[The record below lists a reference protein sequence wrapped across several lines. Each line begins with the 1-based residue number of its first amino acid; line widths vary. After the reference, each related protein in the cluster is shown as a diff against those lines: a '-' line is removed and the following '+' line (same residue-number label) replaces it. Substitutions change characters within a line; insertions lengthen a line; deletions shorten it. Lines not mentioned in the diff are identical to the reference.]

1 MKSEEIEGILG
12 NSDFVYLLNQNAKDQ
27 AILADKLGLSEK
39 QLAHVTNSEPG
50 SGLILF
56 DNVVIPFVDKYPK
69 DTKTYAIMNTK
80 PEESVKQEEI
90 MYERRRKV
98 METDTIIHNDCL
110 DALKDMPSES
120 VHCCVTSPPYYGL
133 RDYGMD
139 GQVGREATPE
149 QYIRKLTEIFSEVYR
164 VLRADGTCWL
174 NISDTY
180 CGTGSKGG
188 YKDPKNPEGRNGQ
201 NVSIVRN
208 VEGCKHKDLIGIP
221 WMLAFAL
228 RNSGW
233 YLRNDIVWQKGNA
246 MPESAKDRLTRS
258 YEHIFLLAKSQKY
271 YFDALAISE
280 PIAADTARRYMGGRG
295 SSHKY
300 SGEVPG
306 QAGIQKL
313 NKPRKAGEIKK
324 SDISPV
330 RNCRDVW
337 LINTVPYRGNHF
349 AAYPPKLVERCILAG
364 CPKGGIVLDPFFG
377 SGTTGLVAVRND
389 RHYIGIELNEE
400 YCVLAGE
407 RIGGGYENKAD

>member
-1 MKSEEIEGILG
+1 
-12 NSDFVYLLNQNAKDQ
+12 
-27 AILADKLGLSEK
+27 
-39 QLAHVTNSEPG
+39 
-50 SGLILF
+50 
-56 DNVVIPFVDKYPK
+56 
-69 DTKTYAIMNTK
+69 
-80 PEESVKQEEI
+80 

-258 YEHIFLLAKSQKY
+258 YEHIFLLSKS
-271 YFDALAISE
+271 
-280 PIAADTARRYMGGRG
+280 RRYYYDAAAIAEPVAAPTPARMKRG
-295 SSHKY
+295 FGAGNKY
-300 SGEVPG
+300 SADIPG
-306 QAGIQKL
+306 QKHQHL
-313 NKPRKAGEIKK
+313 NDHRPNGYADE
-324 SDISPV
+324 DIPQL
-330 RNCRDVW
+330 RNKRDVW
-337 LINTVPYRGNHF
+337 QINTVPYRGGHF
-349 AAYPPKLVERCILAG
+349 AAFPPKLAETCLLAG
-364 CPKGGIVLDPFFG
+364 CPPGGVVLDPFLG
-377 SGTTGLVAVRND
+377 SGTTAAVARQLG
-389 RHYIGIELNEE
+389 RHYIGIELNPE
-400 YCVLAGE
+400 YCTLAE
-407 RIGGGYENKAD
+407 KRIGGGETP

>member
-1 MKSEEIEGILG
+1 
-12 NSDFVYLLNQNAKDQ
+12 
-27 AILADKLGLSEK
+27 
-39 QLAHVTNSEPG
+39 
-50 SGLILF
+50 
-56 DNVVIPFVDKYPK
+56 
-69 DTKTYAIMNTK
+69 
-80 PEESVKQEEI
+80 

-246 MPESAKDRLTRS
+246 MPESAKDNRRRFVKPGGSFFFADRRFPRWCEYPKCFPDPGYRCLFQYIQWFRP
-258 YEHIFLLAKSQKY
+258 
-271 YFDALAISE
+271 SE
-280 PIAADTARRYMGGRG
+280 
-295 SSHKY
+295 
-300 SGEVPG
+300 
-306 QAGIQKL
+306 
-313 NKPRKAGEIKK
+313 
-324 SDISPV
+324 
-330 RNCRDVW
+330 
-337 LINTVPYRGNHF
+337 
-349 AAYPPKLVERCILAG
+349 
-364 CPKGGIVLDPFFG
+364 
-377 SGTTGLVAVRND
+377 
-389 RHYIGIELNEE
+389 
-400 YCVLAGE
+400 
-407 RIGGGYENKAD
+407 